1 MSHFSDIFRQA
12 LVSRIGVYLLLML
25 SLSACWAPNL
35 EPPATELSR
44 LNTLLIVPVESPP
57 LQVIPDLLEQHL
69 PVMQQYRNV
78 GIPLNLENKRYL
90 NPGNLEI
97 AGLVSRGD
105 EKSRIYEEHW
115 PQPLTLSLI
124 PGHIWMPSVALA
136 AQVPA
141 LLASPGVNATVSRYY
156 YCLPMAMSQRSGEIQ
171 HWHDAMKA
179 WYAQGATPIDYRDVG
194 QFDAILEV
202 GVGSYR
208 IFEGQTSLQV
218 LLRLIDPATRRIIAR
233 ARGDSYRVDDA
244 ALNSLAADSLAFK
257 QLIARMGNSLLK
269 QVMPQ
274 IGLQI
279 GAAYNSGLARQ

>member
-1 MSHFSDIFRQA
+1 MKLFRDIFRPS
-12 LVSRIGVYLLLML
+12 LVSKIGLYLLLTL
-25 SLSACWAPNL
+25 ALTACWAPNI
-35 EPPATELSR
+35 EPPAAQLSR
-44 LNTLLIVPVESPP
+44 MNTILIVPVESPP

-78 GIPLNLENKRYL
+78 GIPLTLQSKRYL

-105 EKSRIYEEHW
+105 EKSRVYEEYW
-115 PQPLTLSLI
+115 PQPLTLSAL

-141 LLASPGVNATVSRYY
+141 LLANPGIHATVSRNY
-156 YCLPMAMSQRSGEIQ
+156 YCLPMAMSQRNGEIQ
-171 HWHDAMKA
+171 NWHGAMRA

-218 LLRLIDPATRRIIAR
+218 LLRLIDPNTRRVIAR
-233 ARGDSYRVDDA
+233 ARADSHRVDDA
-244 ALNSLAADSLAFK
+244 ALNSLQADSLAFK
-257 QLIARMGNSLLK
+257 QLIAQMGNGLLK
-269 QVMPQ
+269 QVMQQ
-274 IGLQI
+274 IGLQTQT
-279 GAAYNSGLARQ
+279 AYTPNLARQ